1 MKKSF
6 LTILIISMLLGTNV
20 AWSQITLPA
29 PSPAGKV
36 YSKVG
41 LADVEITYSRPK
53 MKERKIFGEGD
64 DYLVPYGKMWRT
76 GANAGT
82 LITFSDDVIISG
94 DTVPAGE
101 YMILTIPGA
110 DEWTIIFYKDAS
122 IGGNMSS
129 YKEEDAQLKVNVAP
143 VKLTETV
150 QVLTFNVADIHPEN
164 TGAAIEL
171 AWENTSVKVPFEV
184 NFNDKVMAS
193 IEANTKV
200 NPRNYVTA
208 ANYYFNTGKD
218 SKQAL
223 EWIEKYFAADEN
235 YKSQFWNLHLMAQI
249 QKATGDIEG
258 AKATAEESL
267 ERASKA
273 DGGDFGYIKRN
284 EEFLASLK

>member
-1 MKKSF
+1 
-6 LTILIISMLLGTNV
+6 MLLGTNV

-41 LADVEITYSRPK
+41 LTDVEITYLRPK

-129 YKEEDAQLKVNVAP
+129 YKEEDAQLKVIVAP

>member
-1 MKKSF
+1 
-6 LTILIISMLLGTNV
+6 MLLGTNV

-41 LADVEITYSRPK
+41 LTDVEITYLRPK

>member
-1 MKKSF
+1 
-6 LTILIISMLLGTNV
+6 MLLGTNV

-41 LADVEITYSRPK
+41 LTDVEITYSRPK

-64 DYLVPYGKMWRT
+64 DHLVPYGKMWRT

>member
-1 MKKSF
+1 
-6 LTILIISMLLGTNV
+6 MLLGTNV

-41 LADVEITYSRPK
+41 LTDVEITYLRPK

-110 DEWTIIFYKDAS
+110 DEWTVIFYKDVS

>member
-1 MKKSF
+1 
-6 LTILIISMLLGTNV
+6 MLLGTNV

-41 LADVEITYSRPK
+41 LTDVEITYLRPK

-129 YKEEDAQLKVNVAP
+129 YKEEDVQLKVNVAP

>member
-6 LTILIISMLLGTNV
+6 LTILIISVLLGTNV

-41 LADVEITYSRPK
+41 LTDVEITYLRPK

>member
-1 MKKSF
+1 
-6 LTILIISMLLGTNV
+6 MLLGTNV

-41 LADVEITYSRPK
+41 LTDVEITYSRPK

>member
-1 MKKSF
+1 
-6 LTILIISMLLGTNV
+6 MLLGTNV

>member
-1 MKKSF
+1 
-6 LTILIISMLLGTNV
+6 MLLGTNV

-110 DEWTIIFYKDAS
+110 DEWTVIFYKDAS

>member
-1 MKKSF
+1 
-6 LTILIISMLLGTNV
+6 MLLGTNV

-41 LADVEITYSRPK
+41 LTDVEITYLRPK

-110 DEWTIIFYKDAS
+110 DEWTVIFYKDAS